1 MIGQTI
7 SHYKIL
13 AELGGGGM
21 GVVYKAEDTD
31 LGRQVALKFLPDDI
45 AADQQALERFL
56 REARA
61 AAALN
66 HPHICTIHEI
76 GRHGETPFIV
86 MELLQGKTLKQVIG
100 QQPMAIEEVLRLG
113 AQVAEALAA
122 AHAKGI
128 VHRDIKPA
136 NVFVTRDGHAKI
148 LDFGLAKQAP
158 AAHGEDA
165 AQLTS
170 EPTQEADLTSP
181 GSAVGTVVYMSPEQA
196 LAKDVDAR
204 TDVFSLGV
212 VLYEMVTGAQA
223 FGGPSTAAIFDR
235 ILHGTPTAV
244 VRLNPQ
250 VPVELEHV
258 IHKALE
264 KDRDLRYQ
272 TASDLAAD
280 LRRLRRDTQ
289 SGVSASVAAAPPAA
303 PAPPPVAP
311 AAEAPSP
318 SESVAAPAVIES
330 GSTSSSKIEA
340 LDRAGARHWKGLLA
354 AVLVLGILGV
364 GVTWWMTR
372 GPVLTEEDY
381 ILLTDFV
388 NTTGDDVFDGALSQ
402 ALAIKLEESPYLT
415 VFPEERVR
423 ETLER
428 MQRSPDERI
437 TRAVGREICQ
447 RCGLK
452 AMMTGEISSLG
463 GSYVVNLNAVDCQTG
478 DALVREQ
485 VTAESKEVVL
495 PALGKA
501 VTRMRRGLGE
511 SLVTIERYDAP
522 IEEATTASLEA
533 LKAFSMGH
541 RERARG
547 GNEVAV
553 PFFERAV
560 ELDPNFASAHAYLA
574 TTLTNIGGQR
584 ARVEEHRER
593 AFELRDRVSERER
606 FYIEAHYYRDI
617 TGDLGKTIETY
628 EMWAKTYTRDW
639 TPANNLSTQY
649 LTMGQYD
656 KAVEHGRRAVELM
669 PDHVFPYLNLGYSFL
684 GQGRIDE
691 AKSTFERAV
700 ERGFEEEF
708 LQLGLWIIARL
719 EGDEAAKK
727 EQEAWYE
734 GRMGEGRFRMSQG
747 LVAAQRGKRREAL
760 ALFRQAAA
768 ADRRDGLAGRAA
780 YDLAQAALMEAWM
793 GNADEARR
801 LAAEALEAGRS
812 RTAGLI
818 AVSALANAG
827 DVESAE
833 DLLNKIEGRNPET
846 DQLFREWYAPEARA
860 DIAIAKGNPELA
872 VKLLESTR
880 PYELRW
886 LHPIGLRARAYL
898 AAGEGEEAAAEFERV
913 IAART
918 INTANPIHARAILG
932 KARGH
937 ALAGQTDAARAAYN
951 DFLTLWRDADPDIP
965 LLQQA
970 QAEHEALQPAASPS
984 SL

>member
-31 LGRQVALKFLPDDI
+31 LGRQVALKFLPDEI
-45 AADQQALERFL
+45 ADDEQALERFL

-76 GRHGETPFIV
+76 GRHGKTPFIV
-86 MELLQGKTLKQVIG
+86 MELLQGKTMKQTIG

-113 AQVAEALAA
+113 TQVAEALAA

-136 NVFVTRDGHAKI
+136 NIFVTHDGHAKV

-165 AQLTS
+165 AQLTTD
-170 EPTQEADLTSP
+170 PTQKADLTSP

-196 LAKDVDAR
+196 LAKEVDAR

-223 FGGPSTAAIFDR
+223 FGGSSTAAIFDR

-250 VPVELEHV
+250 VPIELEQV
-258 IHKALE
+258 INKALE
-264 KDRDLRYQ
+264 KDRNLRYQ

-280 LRRLRRDTQ
+280 LRRLQRDTQ
-289 SGVSASVAAAPPAA
+289 SGPSVSVAAAPPIAPESAAAA
-303 PAPPPVAP
+303 PTT
-311 AAEAPSP
+311 APSTP
-318 SESVAAPAVIES
+318 PASVAAPATTES

-340 LDRAGARHWKGLLA
+340 IDRAGARHWKGLLA
-354 AVLVLGILGV
+354 AVLVLGILGAAA
-364 GVTWWMTR
+364 TWWMSR

-381 ILLTDFV
+381 LVLSDFV
-388 NTTGDDVFDGALSQ
+388 NTTGDEVFDGALGQ
-402 ALAIKLEESPYLT
+402 ALAVKLEESPYLN

-447 RCGLK
+447 RRGIK
-452 AMMTGEISSLG
+452 AMVTGEISSLG

-478 DALVREQ
+478 DALAREQ
-485 VTAESKEVVL
+485 VTAESNAAVL

-501 VTRMRRGLGE
+501 VTRMRRELGE
-511 SLVTIERYDAP
+511 SLASIEQYDAP
-522 IEEATTASLEA
+522 IEEATTSSLEA
-533 LKAFSMGH
+533 LKAFSMGD

-547 GNEVAV
+547 GDEAAV

-560 ELDPNFASAHAYLA
+560 ELDPNFASAHATLA
-574 TTLTNIGGQR
+574 TALDNIGGQR
-584 ARVEEHRER
+584 ERVKEHRQR
-593 AFELRDRVSERER
+593 AFELRDRVSELER
-606 FYIEAHYYRDI
+606 FYIEAHYHGDI
-617 TGDLGKTIETY
+617 IGDIGNQFFTY
-628 EMWAKTYTRDW
+628 ATSTEIYTRDW
-639 TPANNLSTQY
+639 TPFNNLAVQY
-649 LTMGQYD
+649 QVMGQYD
-656 KAVEHGRRAVELM
+656 KAVEHAGRALELM
-669 PDHVFPYLNLGYSFL
+669 PDHVFPYLNLAACFFAL
-684 GQGRIDE
+684 GRVDE
-691 AKSTFERAV
+691 ARAIV
-700 ERGFEEEF
+700 ERGVEQGFDYDF
-708 LQLGLWIIARL
+708 IHLGLWYIARF
-719 EGDEAAKK
+719 EGDEAAMK
-727 EQEAWYE
+727 EHETWVT
-734 GRMGEGRFRMSQG
+734 GRVGEGRFRMMQG
-747 LVAAQRGKRREAL
+747 RAAAQSGKRREAL
-760 ALFRQAAA
+760 ALFERAAA
-768 ADRRDGLAGRAA
+768 ADRRDGLAGLVAT
-780 YDLAQAALMEAWM
+780 DLADAAHMEAWM
-793 GNADEARR
+793 GNANEALRLTADA
-801 LAAEALEAGRS
+801 LAAGWSREAAANSVL
-812 RTAGLI
+812 
-818 AVSALANAG
+818 ALARAG
-827 DVESAE
+827 DVERAE
-833 DLLNKIEGRNPET
+833 AMFEEWAKLAPAT
-846 DQLFREWYAPEARA
+846 HQLFREWWSPWIRA
-860 DIAIAKGNPELA
+860 EFALAKGDPELA
-872 VKLLESTR
+872 LELLESTR
-880 PYELRW
+880 PYEFSD
-886 LHPIGLRARAYL
+886 LHPIELRARAYL
-898 AAGEGEEAAAEFERV
+898 AKGKGLKAAAEFERV

-918 INTANPIHARAILG
+918 INSVHPIHAAAILG

-937 ALAGQTDAARAAYN
+937 ALADDTDAARAAYN
-951 DFLTLWRDADPDIP
+951 DFLALWRDADPDIP

-970 QAEHEALQPAASPS
+970 RAELDAL
-984 SL
+984 

>member
-1 MIGQTI
+1 MIGRTI

-31 LGRQVALKFLPDDI
+31 LGRQVALKFLPEDI
-45 AADQQALERFL
+45 AEDQQALERFL

-86 MELLQGKTLKQVIG
+86 MELLQGKTLKQTIG
-100 QQPMAIEEVLRLG
+100 QQPMAIDEVLRLG
-113 AQVAEALAA
+113 GQLAEALAA

-158 AAHGEDA
+158 AAQGEEA
-165 AQLTS
+165 ALLTT
-170 EPTQEADLTSP
+170 EPTKGADLTSP

-196 LAKDVDAR
+196 LAKEVDAR

-223 FGGPSTAAIFDR
+223 FGGSSTAAIFDR

-250 VPVELEHV
+250 VPVELEQV
-258 IHKALE
+258 INKALE
-264 KDRDLRYQ
+264 KDRDLRFQ

-289 SGVSASVAAAPPAA
+289 SGTSASVSSVPRAT
-303 PAPPPVAP
+303 PAPPPVATV
-311 AAEAPSP
+311 ADVSP
-318 SESVAAPAVIES
+318 SDSATASTAVS
-330 GSTSSSKIEA
+330 QPGSTSSSKIEA
-340 LDRAGARHWKGLLA
+340 FDRAGARHWKGLLA
-354 AVLVLGILGV
+354 AGLVLGVLGV
-364 GVTWWMTR
+364 AVTWWMNR

-381 ILLTDFV
+381 LLLSDFV
-388 NTTGDDVFDGALSQ
+388 NTTGDEVFDGALGQ
-402 ALAIKLEESPYLT
+402 ALAVKLEESPYLN

-437 TRAVGREICQ
+437 TRAVAREICQ
-447 RCGLK
+447 RRGLK

-478 DALVREQ
+478 DALAREQ
-485 VTAESKEVVL
+485 VTAESKEAVL

-511 SLVTIERYDAP
+511 SLASIEQYDAP
-522 IEEATTASLEA
+522 IEEATTTSLEA
-533 LKAFSMGH
+533 LKALSMGE

-547 GNEVAV
+547 GDEAAI
-553 PFFERAV
+553 PFFERAI

-574 TTLTNIGGQR
+574 TALGNIGGQR
-584 ARVEEHRER
+584 TRVEEHRER
-593 AFELRDRVSERER
+593 AFELRDRVSKRER

-617 TGDLGKTIETY
+617 TGDIGKNIETY
-628 EMWAKTYTRDW
+628 EMWSKTYTRDW
-639 TPANNLSTQY
+639 TPANNLSVQY
-649 LTMGQYD
+649 LVMGQYD

-669 PDHVFPYLNLGYSFL
+669 PDHVFPYMNLGFSFL

-691 AKSTFERAV
+691 AKSTLERSV
-700 ERGFEEEF
+700 EQGLEDDITH
-708 LQLGLWIIARL
+708 LGLWFIARL
-719 EGDEAAKK
+719 EGDETAAK
-727 EQEAWYE
+727 EHEAWVE
-734 GRMGEGRFRMSQG
+734 GRVGEGLFRRVQG
-747 LVAAQRGKRREAL
+747 LAAAQRGKRREAL
-760 ALFRQAAA
+760 ALFKQAAA

-780 YDLAQAALMEAWM
+780 TDLAQVAHMEAWM

-801 LAAEALEAGRS
+801 WAAEALTAGRS
-812 RTAGLI
+812 RQAPLI
-818 AVSALANAG
+818 ATSALANAG
-827 DVESAE
+827 DVEGAE
-833 DLLNKIEGRNPET
+833 DLLDDIEGRNPET
-846 DQLFREWYAPEARA
+846 DQLFREWYEPERRA
-860 DIAIAKGNPELA
+860 DIAIARGNLELA
-872 VKLLESTR
+872 IELLESTR

-886 LHPIGLRARAYL
+886 LFPIDLRARAHL
-898 AAGEGEEAAAEFERV
+898 AAGDGVAAVAEFERV

-918 INTANPIHARAILG
+918 INPAHPIHATAILG

-937 ALAGQTDAARAAYN
+937 ALAGDTDAARAAYN
-951 DFLTLWRDADPDIP
+951 DFFTLWRDADPDIP

-970 QAEHEALQPAASPS
+970 QAELDAL
-984 SL
+984 

>member
-1 MIGQTI
+1 LESLREIIMIGQTI

-21 GVVYKAEDTD
+21 GIVYKAEDTD
-31 LGRQVALKFLPDDI
+31 LGRQVALKFLPEDI
-45 AADQQALERFL
+45 AEDQQALERFL

-61 AAALN
+61 AAALS

-86 MELLQGKTLKQVIG
+86 MELLQGTTLKQTIG
-100 QQPMAIEEVLRLG
+100 EQPMDIEEVLRLG
-113 AQVAEALAA
+113 GQVAEALAA

-136 NVFVTRDGHAKI
+136 NIFVSRDGHAKI
-148 LDFGLAKQAP
+148 LDFGLAKQAL

-170 EPTQEADLTSP
+170 DPTREADLTSP

-196 LAKDVDAR
+196 LAKGVDAR

-223 FGGPSTAAIFDR
+223 FGGSSTAAIFDR
-235 ILHGTPTAV
+235 ILRGTPTAV

-250 VPVELEHV
+250 VPVELEQV
-258 IHKALE
+258 INKALE
-264 KDRDLRYQ
+264 KERDLRYQ

-289 SGVSASVAAAPPAA
+289 SGLSASVAAAPPTA
-303 PAPPPVAP
+303 PTPPPVVP
-311 AAEAPSP
+311 AAAAPSDP
-318 SESVAAPAVIES
+318 VATPAVTES

-340 LDRAGARHWKGLLA
+340 IDRAGARHWKGLLA
-354 AVLVLGILGV
+354 AVLVLAILGV
-364 GVTWWMTR
+364 AITWWMSR

-381 ILLTDFV
+381 LVLSDFV

-402 ALAIKLEESPYLT
+402 ALAVKLEESPYLN
-415 VFPEERVR
+415 VFPEVRVR

-428 MQRSPDERI
+428 MERSPDERI
-437 TRAVGREICQ
+437 TRAVGREVCQ
-447 RCGLK
+447 RRGLK

-478 DALVREQ
+478 DALAREQ
-485 VTAESKEVVL
+485 VTADSKEAVL

-501 VTRMRRGLGE
+501 VTRMRRELGE
-511 SLVTIERYDAP
+511 SLASIEQYDAP
-522 IEEATTASLEA
+522 IEEATTTSLEA
-533 LKAFSMGH
+533 LKAFSMGD

-547 GNEVAV
+547 GDEGAV
-553 PFFERAV
+553 PYFERAI

-574 TTLTNIGGQR
+574 TALSNIGGQR
-584 ARVEEHRER
+584 TRVEEHRQR
-593 AFELRDRVSERER
+593 AFDLRDRVSELER
-606 FYIEAHYYRDI
+606 LYIEAQYHGSI
-617 TGDLGKTIETY
+617 TGDLGKQIETY
-628 EMWAKTYTRDW
+628 EMWSKTYTRDW
-639 TPANNLSTQY
+639 TPANNLCVQY
-649 LTMGQYD
+649 LVMGQYD

-669 PDHVFPYLNLGYSFL
+669 PDHVFPYMNLGFSFL

-691 AKSTFERAV
+691 AKATFERSV
-700 ERGFEEEF
+700 EKGLEDDFTR
-708 LQLGLWIIARL
+708 LGLWFIARL
-719 EGDEAAKK
+719 EGDEAAAKAV
-727 EQEAWYE
+727 EASVK
-734 GRMGEGRFRMSQG
+734 GRVGEGRFRMLQG
-747 LVAAQRGKRREAL
+747 LAAAQLGKRREAL
-760 ALFRQAAA
+760 ALFRQAAE
-768 ADRRDGLAGRAA
+768 ADRRDGLAGRTAT
-780 YDLAQAALMEAWM
+780 DLAQAAHMESWM
-793 GNADEARR
+793 GNVDEARKS
-801 LAAEALEAGRS
+801 AAEALEAGRS

-827 DVESAE
+827 DVVGAE
-833 DLLNKIEGRNPET
+833 ELLEEIEGHNPKT
-846 DQLFREWYAPEARA
+846 DQLFWEWYAPERRA

-872 VKLLESTR
+872 LELLEGTR

-886 LHPIGLRARAYL
+886 LFPIDLRARAYL
-898 AAGEGEEAAAEFERV
+898 AAGEGLEAVAEFERV

-918 INTANPIHARAILG
+918 INSSHPIHAMAHLG
-932 KARGH
+932 KARGY
-937 ALAGQTDAARAAYN
+937 ALAGDTEAARAAYN
-951 DFLTLWRDADPDIP
+951 DFLALWRDADPDIP

-970 QAEHEALQPAASPS
+970 SAELEAL
-984 SL
+984 

>member
-1 MIGQTI
+1 LIGQTV

-31 LGRQVALKFLPDDI
+31 LGRNVALKFLPEDI
-45 AADQQALERFL
+45 AQDQEALERFL

-66 HPHICTIHEI
+66 HPHICTIYEI

-86 MELLQGKTLKQVIG
+86 MELLQGKTLKQTIG

-136 NVFVTRDGHAKI
+136 NIFVTRDGHAKI
-148 LDFGLAKQAP
+148 LDFGLAKQAL

-165 AQLTS
+165 AQLS
-170 EPTQEADLTSP
+170 SDPTRQADLTSP
-181 GSAVGTVVYMSPEQA
+181 GSAVGTVAYMSPEQA
-196 LAKDVDAR
+196 LAKDLDTR

-212 VLYEMVTGAQA
+212 VLYEMVSGAQA
-223 FGGPSTAAIFDR
+223 FGGSSTAAIFDR

-250 VPVELEHV
+250 VPEELEQV
-258 IHKALE
+258 INKALE

-289 SGVSASVAAAPPAA
+289 SGLSASVPATPPAA
-303 PAPPPVAP
+303 PAPPPVAAKP
-311 AAEAPSP
+311 ETAPTEDSR
-318 SESVAAPAVIES
+318 
-330 GSTSSSKIEA
+330 STSSSKIEA

-354 AVLVLGILGV
+354 AVLALGTLGV
-364 GVTWWMTR
+364 AVTWWMSR

-381 ILLTDFV
+381 LVLSDFV

-402 ALAIKLEESPYLT
+402 ALAVKLEESPYLN

-447 RCGLK
+447 RRGLK

-463 GSYVVNLNAVDCQTG
+463 GSFVVNLNAVDCQTG
-478 DALVREQ
+478 DALAREQ
-485 VTAESKEVVL
+485 VTAESKEAVL

-501 VTRMRRGLGE
+501 VTRMRRELGE
-511 SLVTIERYDAP
+511 SLASIEQYDAP
-522 IEEATTASLEA
+522 IEEATTTSLEA
-533 LKAFSMGH
+533 LKAFSMGD
-541 RERARG
+541 RERAHG
-547 GNEVAV
+547 GDDAAV
-553 PFFERAV
+553 PYFERAI
-560 ELDPNFASAHAYLA
+560 ELDPDFATAHAYLA
-574 TTLTNIGGQR
+574 TALDNIGGQR

-593 AFELRDRVSERER
+593 AFELRDRVSEIER
-606 FYIEAHYYRDI
+606 FYIEAHYHGSI
-617 TGDLGKTIETY
+617 TGDLGKQIETY

-639 TPANNLSTQY
+639 TPANNLCVQY
-649 LTMGQYD
+649 LDMGQYD

-669 PDHVFPYLNLGYSFL
+669 PDHIFPYLNLGFAFL
-684 GQGRIDE
+684 GQGRVDE
-691 AKSTFERAV
+691 AKATWERSIEQGLEDDV
-700 ERGFEEEF
+700 IHF
-708 LQLGLWIIARL
+708 GLWLVARL
-719 EGDEAAKK
+719 ETDEAAQR
-727 EQEAWYE
+727 EHEAWVE
-734 GRMGEGRFRMSQG
+734 GRVGEGLFRMVQG
-747 LVAAQRGKRREAL
+747 LAAAQSGKRREAQ
-760 ALFRQAAA
+760 ALFRQAAD
-768 ADRRDGLAGRAA
+768 ADRRDGLAGRVAF
-780 YDLAQAALMEAWM
+780 DLAQAAHAESLM
-793 GNADEARR
+793 GNADEARG
-801 LAAEALEAGRS
+801 LVAEALEAGRS
-812 RTAGLI
+812 LRAGLI
-818 AVSALANAG
+818 AVSALANSGEIA
-827 DVESAE
+827 SAE
-833 DLLNKIEGRNPET
+833 NSLDEIEERAPET
-846 DQLFREWYAPEARA
+846 NELFWNWFAPERRA
-860 DIAIAKGNPELA
+860 DIAIAKGDPELA
-872 VKLLESTR
+872 LELLEGTR
-880 PYELRW
+880 PYEMRFLF
-886 LHPIGLRARAYL
+886 PIYYRARAHL
-898 AAGEGEEAAAEFERV
+898 EAGEGLKAVAEFERV

-918 INTANPIHARAILG
+918 NNSAHPIHALSHLG
-932 KARGH
+932 KARGL
-937 ALAGQTDAARAAYN
+937 ALAGDTDAARAAYN

-970 QAEHEALQPAASPS
+970 QAERDKILEK
-984 SL
+984 

>member
-31 LGRQVALKFLPDDI
+31 LGRQVALKFLLDDI

-86 MELLQGKTLKQVIG
+86 MELLQGKTLKQIIE

-113 AQVAEALAA
+113 AQVAEALAG

-204 TDVFSLGV
+204 TDLFSLGV

-340 LDRAGARHWKGLLA
+340 LDRAGAHHWKGLLA

-381 ILLTDFV
+381 LLLTDFV

-447 RCGLK
+447 RRGLK

-485 VTAESKEVVL
+485 VTAESKEAVL

-533 LKAFSMGH
+533 LKAFSMGL

-593 AFELRDRVSERER
+593 AFELRDRASERER
-606 FYIEAHYYRDI
+606 LYIEAHYYRDI

-684 GQGRIDE
+684 GQGRSDE
-691 AKSTFERAV
+691 AKATFERAV
-700 ERGFEEEF
+700 ERGFEEEL

-734 GRMGEGRFRMSQG
+734 GRMGEGRFRMIQG
-747 LVAAQRGKRREAL
+747 RVAAQRGKRREAL

-793 GNADEARR
+793 GNAGEARR

-918 INTANPIHARAILG
+918 INTADPIHARAILG

-951 DFLTLWRDADPDIP
+951 DFLTLWRDADSDIP